1 MVVLGKTNRLY
12 NIITLFGSYFIDN
25 TRSNIT
31 PKIFFVNNRFSEQKV
46 TTITLWIV
54 CKIASNGWLDGL
66 HGPMEET
73 SEFDEHCIGV
83 SHNTHWGMQNGKNER

>member
-46 TTITLWIV
+46 TTITL
-54 CKIASNGWLDGL
+54 
-66 HGPMEET
+66 
-73 SEFDEHCIGV
+73 
-83 SHNTHWGMQNGKNER
+83 